1 MKMKQSLWKKVVT
14 AHLDSRIGKEQY
26 LKIAQHES
34 PSEADG
40 VDTKAKRAWDSPNQ
54 LSPAPMKNS
63 HWYFLRKVQ
72 KIVKSIEPGVLGKI
86 R

>member
-26 LKIAQHES
+26 LIIAQHES

-40 VDTKAKRAWDSPNQ
+40 VDTKAKRA
-54 LSPAPMKNS
+54 
-63 HWYFLRKVQ
+63 
-72 KIVKSIEPGVLGKI
+72 
-86 R
+86 